1 MSCHKKWSLKEGIY
15 EQEELQQVDIPL
27 EEVANKDKEDF
38 NDFKE
43 NDLRI

>member
-15 EQEELQQVDIPL
+15 EQEGLQQVDIPL

>member
-1 MSCHKKWSLKEGIY
+1 
-15 EQEELQQVDIPL
+15 VDIPL